1 MLGLRNFVFLAIMG
15 IFWLKNKNFMAHA
28 RQRGCSPHQKW
39 QHPFAPSSS
48 KCKPPSAPLPA
59 VFNCLRNTEPVRG
72 DSFLL
77 TVKSPGVSG
86 IHLIDYGK
94 MKG

>member
-1 MLGLRNFVFLAIMG
+1 MPGRGDAVPT
-15 IFWLKNKNFMAHA
+15 KNGNT
-28 RQRGCSPHQKW
+28 PLL
-39 QHPFAPSSS
+39 HPAQNVN
-48 KCKPPSAPLPA
+48 PPSAPLPA
-59 VFNCLRNTEPVRG
+59 VFNCLRVTEPVRG

-77 TVKSPGVSG
+77 TVKSPGGSG